1 MWRLRLIQLADFLGS
16 VLGTQVFPLEFPHN
30 DNEDLLVLD
39 IVNGEMQGGLKVQNI
54 QLMNRS
60 THPGVG
66 EEFANTV
73 ISTLH
78 NLTNATWEDYQVVL
92 IQSNNPDPFFSGNDE
107 NERYLYT
114 VDFRVLTTK
123 IN

>member
-1 MWRLRLIQLADFLGS
+1 MRLIQLADFLGS

-30 DNEDLLVLD
+30 DEEDLLVLD
-39 IVNGEMQGGLKVQNI
+39 IVNGDMQGGLKVQNI

-66 EEFANTV
+66 EEFANNV

-78 NLTNATWEDYQVVL
+78 NLTNATWDGYQIVV
-92 IQSNNPDPFFSGNDE
+92 IQANNPDPFFSGNDE

>member
-1 MWRLRLIQLADFLGS
+1 MWTLRLIQLSDFLGS
-16 VLGTQVFPLEFPHN
+16 VLGAKVYPLEFPHN
-30 DNEDLLVLD
+30 NDENLLVLD
-39 IVNGEMQGGLKVQNI
+39 IINGDFQGDMRVQNI

-60 THPGVG
+60 THPGIG
-66 EEFANTV
+66 EEFANNV

-78 NLTNATWEDYQVVL
+78 NLTNKIWEDCQVVL
-92 IQSNNPDPFFSGNDE
+92 IQANNPNPFFAGNDE

-123 IN
+123 E